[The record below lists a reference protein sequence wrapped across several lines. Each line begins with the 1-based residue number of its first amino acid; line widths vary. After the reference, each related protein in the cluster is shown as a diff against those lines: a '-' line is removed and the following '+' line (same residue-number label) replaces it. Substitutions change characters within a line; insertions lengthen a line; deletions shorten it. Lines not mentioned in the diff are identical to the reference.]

1 MKNGLTD
8 QKIQSYQENG
18 FVVIPD
24 FLTDSELAEW
34 RQCTDES
41 VAERLGGSIDQ
52 MTNQMDPDDFYAQVF
67 TQCLRLSDTH
77 QGMRQLVHDPRI
89 GQMATSLAGEAGM
102 RIWHDQALM

>member
-8 QKIQSYQENG
+8 QQIQSYQENG

-34 RQCTDES
+34 RQRTDEA

-52 MTNQMDPDDFYAQVF
+52 MTNQMNPDDFYAQVF

-77 QGMRQLVHDPRI
+77 
-89 GQMATSLAGEAGM
+89 
-102 RIWHDQALM
+102 

>member
-18 FVVIPD
+18 FVVIPH

-34 RQCTDES
+34 RQCTDEA

-102 RIWHDQALM
+102 RIGTTKP

>member
-8 QKIQSYQENG
+8 QQIQSYQENG

-34 RQCTDES
+34 RQCTDEA

-52 MTNQMDPDDFYAQVF
+52 MTNQMTNQMNPDDFYAQVF
-67 TQCLRLSDTH
+67 TPVFATVRYP
-77 QGMRQLVHDPRI
+77 PRN
-89 GQMATSLAGEAGM
+89 ATTGP
-102 RIWHDQALM
+102 